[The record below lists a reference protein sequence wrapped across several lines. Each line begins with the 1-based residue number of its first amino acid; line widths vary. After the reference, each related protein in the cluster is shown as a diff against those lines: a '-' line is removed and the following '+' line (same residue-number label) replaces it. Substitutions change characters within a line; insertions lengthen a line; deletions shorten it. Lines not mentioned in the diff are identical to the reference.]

1 MNMLCKYC
9 SILNSN
15 FNIQGS
21 YRKSLFQ
28 EELTFL
34 VVFCIALVL
43 TATSIIV
50 TVMKRVRIFIPM
62 LTKNLFH
69 CRYFNSIYYRLF
81 SNFHFLK
88 TQKLKEPQYFKD
100 WFSFSEKKS
109 ESLQTEGRHFR
120 STICKIN
127 DV

>member
-1 MNMLCKYC
+1 MLCKYC
-9 SILNSN
+9 SILNSHL
-15 FNIQGS
+15 NIQGS

-62 LTKNLFH
+62 LNKYLFH
-69 CRYFNSIYYRLF
+69 CHCFDSIYRLF

-88 TQKLKEPQYFKD
+88 TQQLKEPQYFKD
-100 WFSFSEKKS
+100 
-109 ESLQTEGRHFR
+109 
-120 STICKIN
+120 
-127 DV
+127 